1 MYGFFWWD
9 SFKKELDK
17 GYLILIIKKHLLLF
31 GGVYEFGYELLGVR
45 NSQSVSVIRPR
56 SEITKVIPL
65 NYTGLVIFGGFNLES
80 IVVEIL
86 SFS

>member
-1 MYGFFWWD
+1 MNNYIFLKHIRLNKTILELFF
-9 SFKKELDK
+9 
-17 GYLILIIKKHLLLF
+17 IKKHLLLF

-45 NSQSVSVIRPR
+45 NSQSVSVKRER

-65 NYTGLVIFGGFNLES
+65 SYSGLVIFGGFNLES

>member
-1 MYGFFWWD
+1 MGHFFSKVSLFID
-9 SFKKELDK
+9 KKEAAAH
-17 GYLILIIKKHLLLF
+17 LILDQDF
-31 GGVYEFGYELLGVR
+31 ATAPYEFGYELLGVR

-56 SEITKVIPL
+56 SEIAKVIPL
-65 NYTGLVIFGGFNLES
+65 NYSGLVIFGGFNLES

>member
-1 MYGFFWWD
+1 MDGFHGIHP
-9 SFKKELDK
+9 S
-17 GYLILIIKKHLLLF
+17 LLLLLGPVRGVQCIF

-65 NYTGLVIFGGFNLES
+65 NYSGLVIFGGFNLES